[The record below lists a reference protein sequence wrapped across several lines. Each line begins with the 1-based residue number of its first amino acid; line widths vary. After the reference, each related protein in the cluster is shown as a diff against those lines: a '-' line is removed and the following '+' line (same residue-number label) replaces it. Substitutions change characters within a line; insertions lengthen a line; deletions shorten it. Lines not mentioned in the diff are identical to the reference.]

1 MVWSLDFILRGDP
14 NQQYAK
20 GIIFESISRFNRYR
34 IFLSQYF
41 TLSRLF
47 CSLHQASAKNEQ
59 FPTVPYGKK
68 TLLIGKNL
76 IKQKEILLSSLRTED
91 TTYVDTDCIYE
102 ELSRNS
108 DYSDLNSYDGNYDTV
123 DVDNET
129 FYIMRTE

>member
-20 GIIFESISRFNRYR
+20 GIIFESISRFNRSR

-76 IKQKEILLSSLRTED
+76 IKQKEILLSFLLRRE
-91 TTYVDTDCIYE
+91 TYCRIDFCIFE
-102 ELSRNS
+102 Q
-108 DYSDLNSYDGNYDTV
+108 
-123 DVDNET
+123 
-129 FYIMRTE
+129 F